1 MRASSLHPALC
12 ILLATACVA
21 PAGPGSIAPA
31 DQGSQGSFAELL
43 EGAALEPGLFPTAID
58 TDRARVWI
66 ELPAAG
72 PEGILAECLYV
83 EGLASGLGSN
93 PVGLDRGQPGGAVVL
108 RLRRIGEQVHF
119 EVPNLAFRATGSAA
133 EAAAVEES
141 FAQGLLHTAPV
152 AAEEEDRILVELT
165 SFLARDA
172 HGSIATLKR
181 SGQGGFRLDGEAS
194 TVLPD
199 RCHAFPDNL
208 ELEARLVLRSDA
220 PGGEVRG
227 TAATPEAVVLV
238 QHHSLLRLPE
248 AGYEPLEFD
257 PRGGSFQVSYADYS
271 SPLGEPL
278 QQHRATRHRLE
289 FGADGSIVEPIVY
302 YLDPAT
308 PEPIRSA
315 LLDGARWWAE
325 AFEAAGLRGAYRV
338 EVLPEGVHPL
348 DARFNVIEWVHRQT
362 RGWSYGNS
370 IVDPRTGE
378 IVKGHV
384 LLGSLR
390 VRQDIMLFEGILG
403 AAGTGSG
410 GPEDPV
416 QLALA
421 RLRQLAAHEVGHTL
435 GFAHNFAAS
444 SAGRASVMDYPAP
457 WITHR
462 AGGGPDVSKAYAVGM
477 GAWDLQAVR
486 WLYGAEEGR
495 AMALDGSTLPWATDQ
510 DARGLGT
517 ALASASLWDN
527 GDDPV
532 RALEDLLLV
541 RRQALMGFGPHRI
554 AEGEPLSKLTQVYVP
569 LHLHHRYQ
577 LEAAVKLIGGLEYA
591 HELRGPG
598 AQGVAPVPAATQ
610 RLALG
615 AVSQAL
621 SRQEI
626 TVPVQA
632 LPWLVPAAPG
642 VGPRRELFEG
652 RVGTGFDPVA
662 VAETTADLALAALL
676 HPQRAERLAAQAAL
690 DPGQLTLEEVILEI
704 ALAIPSG
711 QDPVARAV
719 LERLIARLELLAAR
733 PSSSAAVRAIAEGAL
748 VDFTRSLGASNEHP
762 ALLRRIGRFLA
773 RPAATAVEQE
783 RAPEAPPG
791 PPIGSA
797 RHGFGTA
804 CGCGVLEDA
813 PW

>member
-1 MRASSLHPALC
+1 MRLLRPLPPLT
-12 ILLATACVA
+12 LLALVLLPACAVVSGQEA
-21 PAGPGSIAPA
+21 EQTDAGTP
-31 DQGSQGSFAELL
+31 QRAE
-43 EGAALEPGLFPTAID
+43 GLFPITLDPAKA
-58 TDRARVWI
+58 TVALH
-66 ELPAAG
+66 LPAQGA
-72 PEGILAECLYV
+72 EGVLGSCLYV

-93 PVGLDRGQPGGAVVL
+93 PVGLDRGQPGGAVLL
-108 RLRRIGEQVHF
+108 RFRRIGDKVHF
-119 EVPNLAFRATGSAA
+119 EVPNLAYRASGSAE
-133 EAAAVEES
+133 EAAAVEQS
-141 FAQGLLHTAPV
+141 FAQGLLHVAPIV
-152 AAEEEDRILVELT
+152 EEEGDEVTVDLTDFLV
-165 SFLARDA
+165 RDA
-172 HGSIATLKR
+172 HGSVASLKR
-181 SGQGGFRLDGEAS
+181 AGQGAFKLDRESS
-194 TVLPD
+194 TVLPGS
-199 RCHAFPDNL
+199 CLAFPDNL

-238 QHHSLLRLPE
+238 QHHSFLRLPDE
-248 AGYEPLEFD
+248 GYEPLEFD
-257 PRGGSFQVSYADYS
+257 PRGGSFSVSFADYS
-271 SPLGEPL
+271 SPLGEQL
-278 QQHRATRHRLE
+278 QQHLATRHRLQLD
-289 FGADGSIVEPIVY
+289 ADGAVMEPIVY
-302 YLDPAT
+302 HLDRAT

-325 AFEAAGLRGAYRV
+325 AFEAAGLPGAYRV
-338 EVLPEGVHPL
+338 ELLPEGVHPL
-348 DARFNVIEWVHRQT
+348 DARYHVIEWVHRQT

-403 AAGTGSG
+403 AAGTGTG

-462 AGGGPDVSKAYAVGM
+462 AGGGPDASNAYAVGM

-486 WLYGAEEGR
+486 WLYGADEGR
-495 AMALDGSTLPWATDQ
+495 AAVLENSTLPWATDQ

-517 ALASASLWDN
+517 ALARASLWDN

-541 RRQALMGFGPHRI
+541 RRQALMAFGPDRL
-554 AEGEPLSKLTQVYVP
+554 AEGEPLARLAQVYVP
-569 LHLHHRYQ
+569 VHLHHRYQ
-577 LEAAVKLIGGLEYA
+577 LEAAAKLIGGLEYA
-591 HELRGPG
+591 HELRGPA
-598 AQGVAPVPAATQ
+598 AQGVAPVLAETQ

-615 AVSQAL
+615 AVAQAL

-626 TVPVQA
+626 TVPVQI

-652 RVGTGFDPVA
+652 RVGAGFDPVA

-690 DPGQLTLEEVILEI
+690 DPGQLTLDEVILEI
-704 ALAIPSG
+704 VLAIPSG

-783 RAPEAPPG
+783 SAPEAPPG
-791 PPIGSA
+791 PPIGQASA
-797 RHGFGTA
+797 GAASPA
-804 CGCGVLEDA
+804 CGCGVLGDH